1 LPFSHRVFRI
11 TALALPIFSWGHPA
25 IEAQI
30 ALINERLEQS
40 PADGALYFKRAQL
53 HRQHREWDSALRDFD
68 QALRLDPLMT
78 VAQLRRGEVFLEAD
92 RAGEAKQAFDEFL
105 KAHPTNL
112 DGLLLRERAL
122 QKLGDSEAA
131 AADYSQAIDRS
142 SRPQPDWYIERA
154 RALAAA
160 GLSDAAVSGLDEGI
174 ARLGPLV
181 TLHSLALDIEL
192 RERRRDAALARVERL
207 LGFFPSQEQWLIKR
221 GEILAEASRGTEA
234 RDSIHAGLK
243 AIDSLPPNRRRAK
256 AALEL
261 EAQARE
267 LLVKIAAAQ

>member
-1 LPFSHRVFRI
+1 MHLCLLLTGLFLF
-11 TALALPIFSWGHPA
+11 TALALPVFSWAHPA

-53 HRQHREWDSALRDFD
+53 HRHHREWDSALRDFD

-78 VAQLRRGEVFLEAD
+78 GAQLRRGEVSLEAD

-105 KAHPTNL
+105 KAHPANL
-112 DGLLLRERAL
+112 DGLLLRGRAL

-160 GLSDAAVSGLDEGI
+160 G
-174 ARLGPLV
+174 
-181 TLHSLALDIEL
+181 
-192 RERRRDAALARVERL
+192 
-207 LGFFPSQEQWLIKR
+207 
-221 GEILAEASRGTEA
+221 
-234 RDSIHAGLK
+234 
-243 AIDSLPPNRRRAK
+243 
-256 AALEL
+256 
-261 EAQARE
+261 
-267 LLVKIAAAQ
+267 